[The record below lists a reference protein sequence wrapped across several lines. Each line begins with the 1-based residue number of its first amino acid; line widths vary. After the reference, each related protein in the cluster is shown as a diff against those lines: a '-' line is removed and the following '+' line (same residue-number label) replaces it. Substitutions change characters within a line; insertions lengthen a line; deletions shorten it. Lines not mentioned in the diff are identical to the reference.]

1 MSQFVAP
8 DRRRQ
13 LDDTQWLE
21 AMGLDPFWIA
31 NPVTNNQVAQVS
43 GSAALVANPV
53 TPVGGAELTGP
64 RRWEM
69 LNSAIRDCRTC
80 ALCEGRRQAVAGS
93 GDQQATWLI
102 VGEAP
107 GAEEDQRGQPFVGRA
122 GQLLD
127 AMLAALGLNRQKAV
141 YITNAVKCRPPEN
154 RSPESAEIA
163 ACNHFL
169 REQVRAIQPGVIL
182 ALGKSAAHALLGH
195 EATVQSLR
203 GVRHIYTQEGLS
215 IPVVVTY
222 HPAYLLRQP
231 EEKPKAWADLLLAA
245 SALHTE

>member
-1 MSQFVAP
+1 MSQIVAP

-31 NPVTNNQVAQVS
+31 SGTNASSNNAQTTPQVGQSVAVGGGAPETRS
-43 GSAALVANPV
+43 WAALEA
-53 TPVGGAELTGP
+53 
-64 RRWEM
+64 
-69 LNSAIRDCRTC
+69 AIRDCRAC
-80 ALCEGRRQAVAGS
+80 ALCEGRRQAVPGS

-107 GAEEDQRGQPFVGRA
+107 GAEEDQKGQPFVGHS

-127 AMLAALGLNRQKAV
+127 AILAALGLNRQKGV

-154 RSPESAEIA
+154 RSPEAGELASCEA
-163 ACNHFL
+163 FL
-169 REQVRAIQPGVIL
+169 REQIRAIQPAVIL
-182 ALGKSAAHALLGH
+182 ALGKSAAHALLG
-195 EATVQSLR
+195 EAASKQAAIQRLR
-203 GVRHIYTQEGLS
+203 GVQHTYARDGLA

-231 EEKPKAWADLLLAA
+231 EEKAKAWADLLLAA
-245 SALHTE
+245 SVIPAA